1 MQFFATFASVK
12 KFIIASFKKI
22 YSSTST
28 RYSLRLFSLH
38 SLVRNCGPVLVG
50 SKNYLVLTIM
60 LFNVNVSW
68 KLCRSHFF
76 LLFFSP
82 GVVVSHYWFCL
93 SDLACETFCVAIG
106 MKAVKFLISLS
117 CLCCELVSVL

>member
-38 SLVRNCGPVLVG
+38 SLVRNCGLVLVG
-50 SKNYLVLTIM
+50 IYFEKK
-60 LFNVNVSW
+60 LFSVN
-68 KLCRSHFF
+68 
-76 LLFFSP
+76 
-82 GVVVSHYWFCL
+82 HYVIQC
-93 SDLACETFCVAIG
+93 
-106 MKAVKFLISLS
+106 
-117 CLCCELVSVL
+117 